1 MIKLRHI
8 RTYHA
13 NLPNRTTW
21 AGPLYGFAETDKLR
35 TGKLIGVTGRTYP
48 FQDHLI
54 VGFFRDPNNEEYF
67 MVTNKINSR
76 ATDVDDAGLA
86 TQVTLTFKDEVN
98 AIERLSR
105 ETGKVETLKLKDHT
119 FTFKL
124 PAGTG
129 DLFKYTGGRPFI
141 GVKQ

>member
-1 MIKLRHI
+1 M
-8 RTYHA
+8 
-13 NLPNRTTW
+13 
-21 AGPLYGFAETDKLR
+21 
-35 TGKLIGVTGRTYP
+35 
-48 FQDHLI
+48 

-105 ETGKVETLKLKDHT
+105 ETGKVEKLKLKDHT
-119 FTFKL
+119 FTFEL

>member
-1 MIKLRHI
+1 M
-8 RTYHA
+8 
-13 NLPNRTTW
+13 
-21 AGPLYGFAETDKLR
+21 
-35 TGKLIGVTGRTYP
+35 
-48 FQDHLI
+48 

-86 TQVTLTFKDEVN
+86 TQVTLTFKDEVT

-105 ETGKVETLKLKDHT
+105 ETGEVERLELKGHAL
-119 FTFKL
+119 TFKL

-129 DLFKYTGGRPFI
+129 DLFKYADGRPFV